1 MILQILNGI
10 KTSGLINKIT
20 GLRRVYFIKE
30 LVHRIIMDLPVRL
43 AAQLSGEEGK
53 TRQKA
58 AKLVV
63 DLAEIANADGFI
75 EVDNAHVSGVSVITG
90 GHGLRRFLSD
100 LSDDKDGQVAI
111 TTTLNSAGCDKEKMQ
126 EMDIDWPDFL
136 EQQFEIIYAYE
147 RLGIEA
153 TLSCTPYDRGI
164 ELESGVASWAE
175 SNAVCFSNS
184 WTSLITN
191 RESGLSALAT
201 ALTGF
206 APRWGLHL
214 PENRMP
220 NILVNIS
227 CELTDLSDW
236 SILGDWIGKQ
246 VRPDWNLAWGPMP
259 FIRGLPEYVSFA
271 SKKALT
277 AAAANYGC
285 PMLWAEG
292 HSADPPLSKDDN
304 GQWLAPD
311 SGWAGVLEFTAEDL
325 AKRYQDLAPK
335 GQVDLVVIGCP
346 QASIEEIRRTAS
358 AVRSYAEMGK
368 RIPNNRLWLFTSEE
382 NCQLANDDGSIDLLE
397 SAGVVI
403 LQDTCPEVTPYNRQH
418 YNHLLTNSLKAE
430 HYLTSGLN
438 RIPTSVMSIKDCV
451 AHAFNP
457 DLSKGERPTISAK
470 AQPQHQSAKSPRD
483 GEFSSVGNGLSSQ
496 GDFSIT
502 GRAMSTDVAI
512 TYLGYVNR
520 DSGIVEET
528 GHPLDGQAIEDTI
541 LIYPKGSGSTV
552 APYVLMGLIY
562 TGKGPRAI
570 VNRDV
575 CSLTIPACS
584 LLDVPYAHGFESDPC
599 MEVNSGDLVEMIKV
613 GDKVTLT
620 VIERAE

>member
-1 MILQILNGI
+1 MRE
-10 KTSGLINKIT
+10 KVC
-20 GLRRVYFIKE
+20 RRA
-30 LVHRIIMDLPVRL
+30 MDLPQRL
-43 AAQLSGEEGK
+43 AAQLAGEEGK

-58 AKLVV
+58 ARLVV

-100 LSDDKDGQVAI
+100 LSEDKGGRVAI
-111 TTTLNSAGCDKEKMQ
+111 TTTLNSAGCDKEKMA

-136 EQQFEIIYAYE
+136 EQQFEIIHAYE

-164 ELESGVASWAE
+164 ELASGVASWAE

-206 APRWGLHL
+206 APKWGLHL
-214 PENRMP
+214 PSNRMP
-220 NILVNIS
+220 NLLVKVT
-227 CELTDLSDW
+227 CELENLSDW

-246 VRPDWNLAWGPMP
+246 VRPDWDLSWGPMP
-259 FIRGLPEYVSFA
+259 FIQGLPDHVSFA

-292 HSADPPLSKDDN
+292 HSADPPLDKDQH
-304 GQWLAPD
+304 GQWQPPD
-311 SGWAGVLEFTAEDL
+311 QGWAGVLEFSEMDL
-325 AKRYQDLAPK
+325 NQRYADLAPQ
-335 GQVDLVVIGCP
+335 GQVDLIVIGCP
-346 QASIEEIRRTAS
+346 QASIEEIRRTTS
-358 AVRSYAEMGK
+358 AVRSYAEMGQK
-368 RIPNNRLWLFTSEE
+368 IPDNRLWLFTSGE
-382 NCQLANDDGSIDLLE
+382 NYQLAQDEGSIELLE
-397 SAGVVI
+397 DSGVVI
-403 LQDTCPEVTPYNRQH
+403 LQDTCPEVTPYNRNH

-438 RIPTSVMSIKDCV
+438 RIPTSVMTIQDCV

-457 DLSKGERPTISAK
+457 QLSAGERPTISAK
-470 AQPQHQSAKSPRD
+470 AQPQHQSSKTQQF
-483 GEFSSVGNGLSSQ
+483 GEYSAAGNGLLSQ
-496 GDFSIT
+496 GEFSIT
-502 GRAMSTDVAI
+502 GRAWSTDVAI

-520 DSGIVEET
+520 DTGVIEEA

-562 TGKGPRAI
+562 TGKGPKAVI
-570 VNRDV
+570 NRDI

-584 LLDVPYAHGFESDPC
+584 LLDLPYGHGFDSDPC
-599 MEVNSGDLVEMIKV
+599 MEINSGDLVEMSKV

-620 VIERAE
+620 VLERAG

>member
-1 MILQILNGI
+1 MRE
-10 KTSGLINKIT
+10 KVC
-20 GLRRVYFIKE
+20 RRA
-30 LVHRIIMDLPVRL
+30 MDLPQRL
-43 AAQLSGEEGK
+43 AAQLAGEEGK

-58 AKLVV
+58 ARLVV

-100 LSDDKDGQVAI
+100 LSEDKDGRVAI
-111 TTTLNSAGCDKEKMQ
+111 TTTLNSAGCDKEKMA

-136 EQQFEIIYAYE
+136 EQQFEIIHAYE

-164 ELESGVASWAE
+164 ELASGVASWAE

-206 APRWGLHL
+206 APKWGLHL
-214 PENRMP
+214 PSNRMP
-220 NILVNIS
+220 NLLVKVT
-227 CELTDLSDW
+227 CELENLSDW

-246 VRPDWNLAWGPMP
+246 VRPDWDLSWGPMP
-259 FIRGLPEYVSFA
+259 FIQGLPDHVSFA

-292 HSADPPLSKDDN
+292 HSADPPLDKDQH
-304 GQWLAPD
+304 GQWQPPD
-311 SGWAGVLEFTAEDL
+311 QGWAGVLEFSEMEL
-325 AKRYQDLAPK
+325 NQRYADLAPQ
-335 GQVDLVVIGCP
+335 GQVDLIVIGCP
-346 QASIEEIRRTAS
+346 QASIEEIRRTTS
-358 AVRSYAEMGK
+358 AVRSYAEMGQK
-368 RIPNNRLWLFTSEE
+368 IPDNRLWLFTSGE
-382 NCQLANDDGSIDLLE
+382 NYQLAQDEGSIELLE
-397 SAGVVI
+397 DSGVVI
-403 LQDTCPEVTPYNRQH
+403 LQDTCPEVTPYNRNH

-438 RIPTSVMSIKDCV
+438 RIPTSVMTIQDCV

-457 DLSKGERPTISAK
+457 QLSAGERPTISAK
-470 AQPQHQSAKSPRD
+470 AQPQHQSSKTQQF
-483 GEFSSVGNGLSSQ
+483 GEYSAAGNGLLSQ
-496 GDFSIT
+496 GEFSIT
-502 GRAMSTDVAI
+502 GRALSTDVAI

-520 DSGIVEET
+520 DTGVIEEV

-562 TGKGPRAI
+562 TGKGPKAVI
-570 VNRDV
+570 NRDI

-584 LLDVPYAHGFESDPC
+584 LLDLPYGHGFDSDPC
-599 MEVNSGDLVEMIKV
+599 MEINSGDLVEMSKV

-620 VIERAE
+620 VLERAG